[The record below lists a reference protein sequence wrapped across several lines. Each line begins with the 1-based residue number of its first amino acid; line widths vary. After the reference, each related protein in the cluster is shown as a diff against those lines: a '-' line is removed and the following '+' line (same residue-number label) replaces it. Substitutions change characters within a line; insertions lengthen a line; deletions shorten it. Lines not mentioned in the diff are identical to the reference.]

1 MLSKGFNTKKVFEQ
15 VLKVA
20 NARNVP
26 VVNSKLHLSE
36 INAYVS
42 AHLLERQAKIE
53 AVHASLAIINGV
65 GVMIKGPSGIGK
77 SEALIELLQKGHTFV
92 SDDTVELYRI
102 GDTFYGRPAALTEGL
117 LEARGIGLVNIPFI
131 YGAKA
136 VKEKTSVELVVELQP
151 AEVQNELDRLGNKD
165 LKFEVL
171 KGAIPLIQIPAVSG
185 RSMASLIEAA
195 VNVYLARKA
204 GMDPLAMIA
213 ERNRGND

>member
-1 MLSKGFNTKKVFEQ
+1 M
-15 VLKVA
+15 
-20 NARNVP
+20 
-26 VVNSKLHLSE
+26 
-36 INAYVS
+36 
-42 AHLLERQAKIE
+42 LERQAKVE

-165 LKFEVL
+165 LRFEVL
-171 KGAIPLIQIPAVSG
+171 QGNIPLIQIPAVSG

-213 ERNRGND
+213 ERNRGNE